1 MLLAASA
8 RAQPAPLPL
17 ELSWQAP
24 VECPADVAVRT
35 ELSRIVRARPGRA
48 LRPLA
53 AAVVIRRAADGYH
66 AALRTE
72 HDGLEGERDLRA
84 DDCAT
89 LARSVTLVLALAFG
103 PDAEVEPEAS
113 SVAPPAA
120 TVPPATTHATT
131 ALAKDPASAPAE
143 PDAPATDADD
153 DDGEATA
160 DHETEDDAS
169 DERGLQL
176 GFLLGGGVETGLF
189 PAVSAQLQAG
199 VALQLSPAI
208 HAQLRVTALPAVSK
222 TVADDARASFD
233 GLAATALGCTRFASL
248 LSACA
253 GGRVAALRA
262 RGFDLDVDDSAVAP
276 WYALLATVG
285 ATWPSSGPLRVGF
298 EAALAVSLARPRFAV
313 KQLGTV
319 HRVPLL
325 APELSVLLQL
335 WP

>member
-1 MLLAASA
+1 MLLATSA
-8 RAQPAPLPL
+8 QAQLPLELPL

-24 VECPADVAVRT
+24 AECPDDVAVRA

-53 AAVVIRRAADGYH
+53 ADVVIRRTAGSHHGNYH
-66 AALRTE
+66 AALHTE
-72 HDGLEGERDLRA
+72 HEGLAGERDLRA
-84 DDCAT
+84 EDCAT

-113 SVAPPAA
+113 VVAPQAPTA
-120 TVPPATTHATT
+120 PPVSTET
-131 ALAKDPASAPAE
+131 PAE
-143 PDAPATDADD
+143 PEAAAADREPDQAVPA
-153 DDGEATA
+153 E
-160 DHETEDDAS
+160 ETDDAG
-169 DERGLQL
+169 DESRLRL
-176 GFLLGGGVETGLF
+176 GILLGGGVETGLF
-189 PAVSAQLQAG
+189 PKVSPQLQAG
-199 VALQLSPAI
+199 VTLQISPAM
-208 HAQLRVTALPAVSK
+208 HAQLRVTVLPAVS
-222 TVADDARASFD
+222 TPLPSDARASFD
-233 GLAATALGCTRFASL
+233 GLAASALGCARFAWL

-253 GGRVAALRA
+253 GARVAALRA

-276 WYALLATVG
+276 WYALLATAG
-285 ATWPSSGPLRVGF
+285 ATWPSSGPLRVGV

-313 KQLGTV
+313 RQLGTV